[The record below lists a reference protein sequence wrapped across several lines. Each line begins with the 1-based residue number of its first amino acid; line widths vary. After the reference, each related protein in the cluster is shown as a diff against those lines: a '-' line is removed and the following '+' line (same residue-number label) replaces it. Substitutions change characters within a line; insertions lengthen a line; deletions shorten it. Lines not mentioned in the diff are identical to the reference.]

1 MPLLILVLILA
12 VPYLEFLVFLEV
24 GEAIGGLNALIAT
37 LLTAVLGVY
46 LIRLEGFEVMR
57 RMHDNLQRGESPV
70 EEIFHSFFLLI
81 AGFFFLLPG
90 FITDTAAVFL
100 SISPIRTL
108 LGRYLLRHVK
118 LRFYGRQTDPFD
130 HPGPTIDGEYR
141 EEKDTPPPSLD
152 PWHKKEDDEER
163 K

>member
-70 EEIFHSFFLLI
+70 EEIFHGFFLLI
-81 AGFFFLLPG
+81 AGFFFPASRIYHGYGSGFFIHKPDTHPAGTIFAAPCEAALLWPA
-90 FITDTAAVFL
+90 D
-100 SISPIRTL
+100 R
-108 LGRYLLRHVK
+108 
-118 LRFYGRQTDPFD
+118 
-130 HPGPTIDGEYR
+130 
-141 EEKDTPPPSLD
+141 SL
-152 PWHKKEDDEER
+152 
-163 K
+163 

>member
-70 EEIFHSFFLLI
+70 EEIFH
-81 AGFFFLLPG
+81 GFF
-90 FITDTAAVFL
+90 
-100 SISPIRTL
+100 R
-108 LGRYLLRHVK
+108 
-118 LRFYGRQTDPFD
+118 
-130 HPGPTIDGEYR
+130 
-141 EEKDTPPPSLD
+141 
-152 PWHKKEDDEER
+152 R